1 MGVVKR
7 VFKSIFGGGG
17 GGSTVIQ
24 AAPAP
29 TPAAAAAPAP
39 ESPQRS
45 SEGDSGVRKKRRGK
59 SALMAQAAAS
69 QAGMGGTTG
78 LNL

>member
-1 MGVVKR
+1 MGAVKR
-7 VFKSIFGGGG
+7 VIRSIFGGG

-29 TPAAAAAPAP
+29 TPAAAAAPATD
-39 ESPQRS
+39 SAQRS

-59 SALMAQAAAS
+59 SALMAQPQTQS
-69 QAGMGGTTG
+69 IGGSTG